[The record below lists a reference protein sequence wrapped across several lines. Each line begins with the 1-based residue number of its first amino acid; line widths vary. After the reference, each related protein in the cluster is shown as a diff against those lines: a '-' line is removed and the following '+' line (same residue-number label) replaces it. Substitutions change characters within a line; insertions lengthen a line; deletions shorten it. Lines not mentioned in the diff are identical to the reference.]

1 MKWDPALLLIFV
13 LPLLHS
19 CGKESNRHKKER
31 DEEIIWYPP
40 PPVSPRIEPEYNPR
54 NRRPVS
60 PTLPEPEMPLPT
72 EPGYV
77 IHSQRC
83 FDGDPLKKLRLVKLI
98 KLERMGWFR
107 KSRYFVYDC
116 QGTVNC
122 EKESMLVKKE
132 HRAFEDKM
140 ICFEHSSDQ
149 TKFSVCKDS
158 ASTLVSSYKGNL
170 ISGMSVID
178 GFSSTLYCDATLFL

>member
-1 MKWDPALLLIFV
+1 MRIGTALITIAILLLGS
-13 LPLLHS
+13 S
-19 CGKESNRHKKER
+19 CGKESNRKKKEK

-40 PPVSPRIEPEYNPR
+40 PPVRPRIEAEYNPR
-54 NRRPVS
+54 NRKPVQ
-60 PTLPEPEMPLPT
+60 PTLPEMEMPLPA

-77 IHSQRC
+77 INSQRC
-83 FDGDPLKKLRLVKLI
+83 FDGNPASKLRLVKLI

-107 KSRYFVYDC
+107 KARYFVYDC

-122 EKESMLVKKE
+122 EKESMLIKTE

-140 ICFEHSSDQ
+140 VCFEHSTDQ

-158 ASTLVSSYKGNL
+158 ASSMVSTYKGNL

-178 GFSSTLYCDATLFL
+178 GFSSTLYCDSTLFL